1 MNDFPNVSKLYLFAK
16 DTDAPEVS
24 KGFKFQELITLE
36 VWLYNKVH
44 GIEENI
50 YCDFEEDIYQ
60 RDLKEY
66 KSIFRQLKL
75 YSSKNFSFSSVEIK
89 KSLAH
94 FFMLFVKGEYL
105 NDETLFI
112 FETNTSIAAK
122 NGDNDA
128 ELLKEWAEN
137 QENIS
142 DDLKVR
148 CYARIKAIIDDYI
161 FDQYE
166 LLVKKGENESL
177 IIAKEVYENL
187 PENVW
192 KEFVKSIRWQF
203 HSVSSGEAIESSV
216 HNSMELI
223 SQLPFPLSKDDY
235 TKIFDRLRG
244 VVSDKSIA
252 DTPDGRLL
260 TNELLD
266 QQLLNLG
273 DKDDKVYS
281 QSFDIWKNVKEV
293 EYFNVGEFYQVMF
306 AAKHCRWNKYLHGH
320 SSIWL
325 NLLQNYITVPGI
337 WEKLKREAIYE
348 IVWLT
353 SRPSFHKELNIS
365 SLKGLEV
372 LAIEYFS
379 NFNKYNDLFC
389 IEDGLNLLVLIA
401 SHQKHN
407 LIEIPD
413 DQIISWF
420 VNFDKLIETCKA
432 NPADKNAYCHLLEL
446 EGLAYFDKNSLRI
459 GEDNLKKSEIILN
472 DIITELPNAPLYPV
486 SQLSKRI
493 NAIINMI
500 YRSGT
505 NGLEDQI
512 KLLEI
517 FSEKLLPFVKDREG
531 SFSVAKTYTERGIA
545 CLNNKNPGGI
555 LKALDYYHKAKELY
569 YNEATYEGFLL
580 AVMGISQLYASIG
593 MNLAAKYY
601 SLVAIW
607 FCITRDDPKLYKR
620 ISQSYALLFHQD
632 FKQGSWMS
640 ALHDFRYYINTRN
653 EFETKEF
660 DLSTDELFRKSY
672 TEGTILFA
680 LMPIISN
687 QLKGLIDYEKLK
699 MGSLYVDLFEE
710 GVIYVESEYTK
721 IGLAEIL
728 EKHLEN
734 PPISDLGEKRII
746 AWKAF
751 GSSWNVEFPNEYLYN
766 SLGEEFAALIQIFQT
781 DIALSGIDF
790 HLLKGTVKIFIEI
803 NEDKKSPEM
812 IPSDYEYLWK
822 VFIPVIL
829 SKEIGD
835 KSMHYGM
842 ITTYLNI
849 ILDEMSVLSSKQFE
863 KLFFELFGNGIG
875 NKALVVNVYQKA
887 YRDIYSEGEFNIS
900 MRNKF
905 NAEFSQIER
914 YESSTLASNENRSL
928 LYDQEGSLRAI
939 RKRYNVGLKTIHL
952 SLNRLKKFDEFNIE
966 IEKLSKD
973 GWLDWQIALALFN
986 NIINLKANNFLGQ
999 NGKFYKSEDEYINDL
1014 KSTIENIIE
1023 KDESDNYIEIPLKE
1037 IIGDNLY
1044 FQLKRIP
1051 ITVLN
1056 SYGLENKSRYP
1067 NIKAVRELLNRKF
1080 RFNIDEIEVLSP
1092 FKNISLN
1099 DNSN

>member
-1 MNDFPNVSKLYLFAK
+1 MIDFLNISKLYLFAK

-24 KGFKFQELITLE
+24 KGFKFQELKTLE

-50 YCDFEEDIYQ
+50 YCDFEEDIFQ

-128 ELLKEWAEN
+128 ELLNEWAEN

-142 DDLKVR
+142 DDLKAR

-161 FDQYE
+161 FEQYE
-166 LLVKKGENESL
+166 LLVKKGETESH
-177 IIAKEVYENL
+177 IIAKEVYQNL

-203 HSVSSGEAIESSV
+203 HGVSSDEALESSV
-216 HNSMELI
+216 HYSMELI

-266 QQLLNLG
+266 QQLLSLG
-273 DKDDKVYS
+273 DKDDKVYG
-281 QSFDIWKNVKEV
+281 QSFDIWKDIKDV

-320 SSIWL
+320 SIIWI
-325 NLLQNYITVPGI
+325 NLLKNYLTVPGI

-353 SRPSFHKELNIS
+353 SRPSFHRELNIS

-379 NFNKYNDLFC
+379 NFNKYNDLFS

-401 SHQKHN
+401 SHQKLN

-420 VNFDKLIETCKA
+420 DNFDKLIETCKA

-459 GEDNLKKSEIILN
+459 GEDNLKKSEILLN
-472 DIITELPNAPLYPV
+472 EIITELPNAPLYPV

-505 NGLEDQI
+505 NGIEKEI

-517 FSEKLLPFVKDREG
+517 FSEKLLPIVKDREG
-531 SFSVAKTYTERGIA
+531 SFSLAKIYTERGMA
-545 CLNNKNPGGI
+545 CLSTKNPSEI
-555 LKALDYYHKAKELY
+555 LKALDCYHKAKELY
-569 YNEATYEGFLL
+569 YNEATYEGFIL

-601 SLVAIW
+601 SIVAIW
-607 FCITRDDPKLYKR
+607 FCLTRDDPKLFKR

-640 ALHDFRYYINTRN
+640 ALHDFRYYIITRN

-660 DLSTDELFRKSY
+660 DLSTDELLRKSY
-672 TEGTILFA
+672 IEGTILFA

-687 QLKGLIDYEKLK
+687 QLKGFIDYEKLK
-699 MGSLYVDLFEE
+699 MGPLYVDIFEE

-721 IGLAEIL
+721 IGLTEIL

-746 AWKAF
+746 TWKAF
-751 GSSWNVEFPNEYLYN
+751 GSSWNLEFPNQYLYN
-766 SLGEEFAALIQIFQT
+766 SVGEEFAALIQVFQT
-781 DIALSGIDF
+781 DVSLSGVDF
-790 HLLKGTVKIFIEI
+790 HLIKGTVKIYLEI
-803 NEDKKSPEM
+803 NDVIKSPEQL
-812 IPSDYEYLWK
+812 PSNSEYNWK
-822 VFIPVIL
+822 VFIPVL
-829 SKEIGD
+829 MLKEIDD
-835 KSMHYGM
+835 KSMHYGI
-842 ITTYLNI
+842 ITSTLKI
-849 ILDEMSVLSSKQFE
+849 ILDEISLLPSIEFE
-863 KLFFELFGNGIG
+863 KLFFGLFGNGIDK
-875 NKALVVNVYQKA
+875 KALIINAYQKV
-887 YRDIYSEGEFNIS
+887 YRDIYSEDEFNYS

-905 NAEFSQIER
+905 NLELIDIEQ
-914 YESSTLASNENRSL
+914 YECSTFTTNEKVSL
-928 LYDQEGSLRAI
+928 LYDQEGSLEAI
-939 RKRYNVGLKTIHL
+939 KSRYDIGLKAIHL
-952 SLNRLKKFDEFNIE
+952 SLDRLKNLDEFSIVLEELHKN
-966 IEKLSKD
+966 
-973 GWLDWQIALALFN
+973 GWLDWQIVLALYN
-986 NIINLKANNFLGQ
+986 KIIDLKAKNKLRQKN
-999 NGKFYKSEDEYINDL
+999 KTYSIDKEYVEDLQKAFFEIMKLDENEY
-1014 KSTIENIIE
+1014 
-1023 KDESDNYIEIPLKE
+1023 YVEIPLNE
-1037 IIGDNLY
+1037 ILGDKLV
-1044 FQLKRIP
+1044 FQLEQIP
-1051 ITVLN
+1051 IFVLN
-1056 SYGLENKSRYP
+1056 SFGLENKSRYP
-1067 NIKAVRELLNRKF
+1067 NIKAVRELLNLKF
-1080 RFNIDEIEVLSP
+1080 RFNIDEIQELSP
-1092 FKNISLN
+1092 F
-1099 DNSN
+1099 